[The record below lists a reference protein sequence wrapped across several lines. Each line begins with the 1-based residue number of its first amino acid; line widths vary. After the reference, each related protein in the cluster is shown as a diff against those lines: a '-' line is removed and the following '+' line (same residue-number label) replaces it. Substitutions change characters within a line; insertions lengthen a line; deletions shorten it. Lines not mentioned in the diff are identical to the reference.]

1 MLHLLSPLLSSIL
14 KQEFHEATQQ
24 AKRGAITGAVI
35 GIFVVVGFVF
45 LLLAGFLY
53 LSTLVSQLAAALIM
67 AGSAFVVAL
76 IAWLITKSI
85 NATQERKR
93 RERLEADKSAFVA
106 TAALATIPALLKR
119 PILAAALPLAGMALV
134 SLLSDKKPDDKA

>member
-1 MLHLLSPLLSSIL
+1 MLRLLSPLLSSIL

-24 AKRGAITGAVI
+24 AKRSAITGAAI

-45 LLLAGFLY
+45 LLLASYLY

-67 AGSAFVVAL
+67 AFSAFVVAL
-76 IAWLITKSI
+76 IAWLITKTI
-85 NATQERKR
+85 NAAQERKR

>member
-1 MLHLLSPLLSSIL
+1 MLRLLSPLLSSVL
-14 KQEFHEATQQ
+14 KQEFHEAAQQ
-24 AKRGAITGAVI
+24 AKRCAITGAVI
-35 GIFVVVGFVF
+35 GIFAVIGLVF

-85 NATQERKR
+85 NAAQERKR